1 VKSEQEAV
9 DERKE
14 VNEEVFVSVL
24 QQAVRTIEDAG
35 IPYAVIGGIPSVVLG
50 RPRWGP
56 KEDIDFFVKPEDAR
70 KTLEVLDK
78 AGFETEERDPQWLY
92 KAKKDGVVV
101 DVIFRSSGDF
111 YLDDE
116 MIRRSFVGEFK
127 GLKLQMLAAEDLVVM
142 KALAHKEDTPQYWH
156 DALSII
162 ARSELDWDY
171 LLHRAPAG
179 PRRVLSL
186 LLYAQ
191 SNDLAVPD
199 RVIRSLSDAI
209 YEFGDR

>member
-1 VKSEQEAV
+1 VDVKQQDQAE
-9 DERKE
+9 ER
-14 VNEEVFVSVL
+14 FVSVL
-24 QQAVRTIEDAG
+24 RDAVRAIEDAE
-35 IPYAVIGGIPSVVLG
+35 ILYAMIGGIPSVVLG
-50 RPRWGP
+50 RPRWSP
-56 KEDIDFFVKPEDAR
+56 NEDIDFFVKPEDA
-70 KTLEVLDK
+70 KKVLTVLDD

-92 KAKKDGVVV
+92 KAKRDDVVV

-116 MIRRSFVGEFK
+116 MFQRAFLGEFK
-127 GLKLQMLAAEDLVVM
+127 GLKLRMLAPEDLVVM

-162 ARSELDWDY
+162 ARSELDWEY
-171 LLHRAPAG
+171 LAKRAQVG
-179 PRRVLSL
+179 PRRALSL

-199 RVIRSLSDAI
+199 RTIRALFDMIYDA
-209 YEFGDR
+209 GGS

>member
-1 VKSEQEAV
+1 MEQ
-9 DERKE
+9 KE
-14 VNEEVFVSVL
+14 VDAEVFLSVL
-24 QQAVRTIEDAG
+24 QQAVRAIEDAG

-50 RPRWGP
+50 RPRWTAN
-56 KEDIDFFVKPEDAR
+56 EDIDFFVKPEDSKKA
-70 KTLEVLDK
+70 LEVLGR

-92 KAKKDGVVV
+92 KATKDGVLV
-101 DVIFRSSGDF
+101 DLIFRSSGDF

-116 MIRRSFVGEFK
+116 MIRRSFVGDFK
-127 GLKLQMLAAEDLVVM
+127 GRKLQMLAAEDLVVM

-171 LLHRAPAG
+171 LLHRATGG

-199 RVIRSLSDAI
+199 RVIRGLFDAI
-209 YEFGDR
+209 YELGDR

>member
-1 VKSEQEAV
+1 MQDRDTAE
-9 DERKE
+9 ER
-14 VNEEVFVSVL
+14 FVSVL
-24 QQAVRTIEDAG
+24 QDAVRAIKDAD
-35 IPYAVIGGIPSVVLG
+35 IPYAMIGGIPSVVLG
-50 RPRWGP
+50 RPRWSP
-56 KEDIDFFVKPEDAR
+56 NEDIDFFVKPEDA
-70 KTLEVLDK
+70 KKVLDVLDG

-92 KAKKDGVVV
+92 KAKRDDVVV

-111 YLDDE
+111 YIDDE
-116 MIRRSFVGEFK
+116 MFHRAFIGEFK
-127 GLKLQMLAAEDLVVM
+127 GLKLRMLSPEDLVVM

-171 LLHRAPAG
+171 LVRRAQVG
-179 PRRVLSL
+179 PRRALSL

-199 RVIRSLSDAI
+199 RAIRALFDLI
-209 YEFGDR
+209 YDTGGS

>member
-1 VKSEQEAV
+1 MDVKQGDVAE
-9 DERKE
+9 ER
-14 VNEEVFVSVL
+14 FVSVL
-24 QQAVRTIEDAG
+24 QDAVRAIEEGG
-35 IPYAVIGGIPSVVLG
+35 IPYAMIGGIPSVVLG
-50 RPRWGP
+50 RPRWSSN
-56 KEDIDFFVKPEDAR
+56 EDIDFFVKPEDA
-70 KTLEVLDK
+70 KKVLEALGE

-116 MIRRSFVGEFK
+116 MIQRAFIGEFK
-127 GLKLQMLAAEDLVVM
+127 GQKLRMLAPEDLVVM

-162 ARSELDWDY
+162 GRAELDWDY
-171 LLHRAPAG
+171 LLGRAQIG

-199 RVIRSLSDAI
+199 RTIRGLFEMI
-209 YEFGDR
+209 YDSGGR

>member
-1 VKSEQEAV
+1 VKMEQ
-9 DERKE
+9 KE
-14 VNEEVFVSVL
+14 VDAEVFLSVL
-24 QQAVRTIEDAG
+24 QQAVRAIEDGG
-35 IPYAVIGGIPSVVLG
+35 IPYAMIGGIPSVVLG
-50 RPRWGP
+50 RPRWTP
-56 KEDIDFFVKPEDAR
+56 NEDIDFFVKPEDSK
-70 KTLEVLDK
+70 KTLEVLGQ

-92 KAKKDGVVV
+92 KATKDGVVV
-101 DVIFRSSGDF
+101 DIIFRSSGDF

-116 MIRRSFVGEFK
+116 MMRRAFVGDFK
-127 GLKLQMLAAEDLVVM
+127 GRKLQMLSAEDLVVM

-162 ARSELDWDY
+162 SRSELDWDY
-171 LLHRAPAG
+171 LLQRATGG

-199 RVIRSLSDAI
+199 RVIRSLFDAI

>member
-1 VKSEQEAV
+1 MEQ
-9 DERKE
+9 KE
-14 VNEEVFVSVL
+14 IDSEVFLSVL
-24 QQAVRTIEDAG
+24 QQAVRAIEDAG
-35 IPYAVIGGIPSVVLG
+35 IPYAMIGGIPSVVLG
-50 RPRWGP
+50 RPRWTP
-56 KEDIDFFVKPEDAR
+56 NEDIDFFVKPEDSK
-70 KTLEVLDK
+70 KTLETLGQ

-92 KAKKDGVVV
+92 KATKDGVVV
-101 DVIFRSSGDF
+101 DIIFRSSGDF

-116 MIRRSFVGEFK
+116 MMRRAFVGDFK
-127 GLKLQMLAAEDLVVM
+127 GRKLQMLAAEDLVVM

-171 LLHRAPAG
+171 LLQRASGG

-199 RVIRSLSDAI
+199 RVIRSLFDSI
-209 YEFGDR
+209 YELGDR

>member
-1 VKSEQEAV
+1 MRRV
-9 DERKE
+9 DMKQRDKDEER
-14 VNEEVFVSVL
+14 FVSVL
-24 QQAVRTIEDAG
+24 QDGVRAIEEAG
-35 IPYAVIGGIPSVVLG
+35 IPYAMIGGIPSVVLG
-50 RPRWGP
+50 RPRWSP
-56 KEDIDFFVKPEDAR
+56 NEDIDFFVMPEDA
-70 KTLEVLDK
+70 KKVL
-78 AGFETEERDPQWLY
+78 T
-92 KAKKDGVVV
+92 VV

-116 MIRRSFVGEFK
+116 MIQRAFIGEFK
-127 GLKLQMLAAEDLVVM
+127 GQKLRMLAPEDLVVM

-171 LLHRAPAG
+171 LQRRAQIG
-179 PRRVLSL
+179 PRRALSL

-199 RVIRSLSDAI
+199 RTIRAVFDMIYDA
-209 YEFGDR
+209 GGR

>member
-1 VKSEQEAV
+1 VKMEQKDV
-9 DERKE
+9 DA
-14 VNEEVFVSVL
+14 EVFLSVL
-24 QQAVRTIEDAG
+24 QQAVRAIEDGG
-35 IPYAVIGGIPSVVLG
+35 IPYAMIGGIPSVVLG
-50 RPRWGP
+50 RPRWTP
-56 KEDIDFFVKPEDAR
+56 NEDIDFFVKPEDSK
-70 KTLEVLDK
+70 KTLEVLGQ
-78 AGFETEERDPQWLY
+78 AGFETDERDPQWLY
-92 KAKKDGVVV
+92 KATKDGVVV
-101 DVIFRSSGDF
+101 DIIFRSSGDF

-116 MIRRSFVGEFK
+116 MMRRAFVGDFK
-127 GLKLQMLAAEDLVVM
+127 GRKLQMLSAEDLVVM

-162 ARSELDWDY
+162 SRSELDWDY
-171 LLHRAPAG
+171 LLQRATGG

-199 RVIRSLSDAI
+199 RVIRSLFDAI

>member
-1 VKSEQEAV
+1 MSRV
-9 DERKE
+9 DMKQRDKAEDR
-14 VNEEVFVSVL
+14 FVSVL
-24 QQAVRTIEDAG
+24 QDGVRAIEEAG
-35 IPYAVIGGIPSVVLG
+35 IPYAMIGGIPSVVLG
-50 RPRWGP
+50 RPRWSP
-56 KEDIDFFVKPEDAR
+56 NEDIDFFVMPEDA
-70 KTLEVLDK
+70 KKVLKALEG

-92 KAKKDGVVV
+92 KAKRDGVVV

-116 MIRRSFVGEFK
+116 MIQRAFIGEFK
-127 GLKLQMLAAEDLVVM
+127 GQKLRMLAPEDLVVM

-171 LLHRAPAG
+171 LLRRAQIG
-179 PRRVLSL
+179 PRRALSL

-199 RVIRSLSDAI
+199 RTIRAVFDMI
-209 YEFGDR
+209 YNAGGR